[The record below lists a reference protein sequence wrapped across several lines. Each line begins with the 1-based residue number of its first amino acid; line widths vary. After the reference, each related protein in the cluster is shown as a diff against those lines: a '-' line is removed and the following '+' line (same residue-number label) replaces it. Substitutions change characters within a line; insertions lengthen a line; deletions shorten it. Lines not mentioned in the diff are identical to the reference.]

1 MASLVQKFRTLISAN
16 LHYLVDKALESQ
28 SLSVLDEYIRKMTQ
42 QMRELY
48 AAIEA
53 VAGNIKTVQRRYKAL
68 GDKAAELNDAVDAFL
83 VGDQRAQAL
92 AAQSRLNATREMME
106 NYKRE
111 WQRLNDGYKTLDD
124 VYVKLE
130 ARFMMVKQERE
141 ELGHLLQLAK
151 SRETMSKTIR
161 SLDDLTG
168 QGDADVARVAE
179 GIRQRLDEAEAH
191 NEVLLGS
198 LDRQLE
204 DALSSVEIEAQLEER
219 RQRLGIDG

>member
-16 LHYLVDKALESQ
+16 LHYLVDKALQSQ
-28 SLSVLDEYIRKMTQ
+28 SLSVLDEYIRNMTQ

-48 AAIEA
+48 ASIET
-53 VAGNIKTVQRRYKAL
+53 VAGNIKTVQRRFEELKGRAE
-68 GDKAAELNDAVDAFL
+68 ELNAAVDAFL
-83 VGDQRAQAL
+83 LEDKKAQAL
-92 AAQSRLNATREMME
+92 AARSRLNATREMMDT
-106 NYKRE
+106 YRRE
-111 WQRLNDGYKTLDD
+111 YQRLSAGYKTLDD

-130 ARFMMVKQERE
+130 ARFLMVKQERE
-141 ELGHLLQLAK
+141 ELEHLLNLAK
-151 SRETMSKTIR
+151 SREKLSKTIR

-168 QGDADVARVAE
+168 EGDADVARVAE

-204 DALSSVEIEAQLEER
+204 DALSSVEIEAQLEAR
-219 RQRLGIDG
+219 RQRLGLE

>member
-16 LHYLVDKALESQ
+16 LHFLVDKALQSQ

-48 AAIEA
+48 AAIET
-53 VAGNIKTVQRRYKAL
+53 VAGNIKTVQRRYKDL
-68 GDKAAELNDAVDAFL
+68 GEKADELNKAVDAFL
-83 VGDQRAQAL
+83 LNDQNAQAL
-92 AAQSRLNATREMME
+92 AAQSRLNATQEMMGT
-106 NYKRE
+106 YRRE
-111 WQRLNDGYKTLDD
+111 WQRLTDGYKTLDD

-130 ARFMMVKQERE
+130 ARFLMVKQERE
-141 ELGHLLQLAK
+141 ELGHLLNLAK
-151 SRETMSKTIR
+151 SREKLSKTIR

-168 QGDADVARVAE
+168 EGDADVSRVAE

-198 LDRQLE
+198 LDRGLE

-219 RQRLGIDG
+219 RQRLGLE

>member
-16 LHYLVDKALESQ
+16 LHYLVDQALESQ
-28 SLSVLDEYIRKMTQ
+28 SLAVLDEYIRKMAQ

-48 AAIEA
+48 AAIA
-53 VAGNIKTVQRRYKAL
+53 TVAGNIKTVQRRYGAL
-68 GDKAAELNDAVDAFL
+68 GEQAEELNAAVDAFL
-83 VGDQRAQAL
+83 VKGQNAKAL
-92 AAQSRLNATREMME
+92 AAQSRLNAIQEMRET
-106 NYKRE
+106 YRHE

-130 ARFMMVKQERE
+130 GRFLMVKQERE
-141 ELGHLLQLAK
+141 ELEHLLNLAK
-151 SRETMSKTIR
+151 SREALSRTIR

-198 LDRQLE
+198 LDRQVE
-204 DALSSVEIEAQLEER
+204 DALSSVEIEAQLEAR
-219 RQRLGIDG
+219 RKRLELD

>member
-16 LHYLVDKALESQ
+16 LHFLVDKALQSQ
-28 SLSVLDEYIRKMTQ
+28 SLSVLDEYIRNMTQ

-48 AAIEA
+48 AAIET
-53 VAGNIKTVQRRYKAL
+53 VAGNIKTVQRRYKDL
-68 GDKAAELNDAVDAFL
+68 GQKADELNKAVDAFL
-83 VGDQRAQAL
+83 LNNQNAQAL
-92 AAQSRLNATREMME
+92 AAQSRLNSIQEMMGT
-106 NYKRE
+106 YRRE
-111 WQRLNDGYKTLDD
+111 WQRLTDGYKTLDD

-130 ARFMMVKQERE
+130 ARFLMVKQERE
-141 ELGHLLQLAK
+141 ELGHLLNLAK
-151 SRETMSKTIR
+151 SREKLSKTIR

-168 QGDADVARVAE
+168 ERDADVARVAE

-198 LDRQLE
+198 LDRGLE

-219 RQRLGIDG
+219 RQRLGME

>member
-16 LHYLVDKALESQ
+16 LHYLVDRALESQ
-28 SLSVLDEYIRKMTQ
+28 SLAVLDQYIRDMAQ

-48 AAIEA
+48 AAIET
-53 VAGNIKTVQRRYKAL
+53 VAGNIKTVQRRYGAL
-68 GDKAAELNDAVDAFL
+68 GEQADELNAAVDAFL
-83 VGDQRAQAL
+83 LKGQNAKAL
-92 AAQSRLNATREMME
+92 AAQSRLNAIQEMRQT
-106 NYKRE
+106 YRHE

-130 ARFMMVKQERE
+130 ARFLMVKQERE
-141 ELGHLLQLAK
+141 ELEHLLNLAK
-151 SRETMSKTIR
+151 SREALSRTIR

-198 LDRQLE
+198 LDRQVE
-204 DALSSVEIEAQLEER
+204 DALSSVEIEAQLEAR
-219 RQRLGIDG
+219 RKRLGID

>member
-16 LHYLVDKALESQ
+16 LHFLVDKALQSQ

-48 AAIEA
+48 AAIET
-53 VAGNIKTVQRRYKAL
+53 VAGNIKTVQRRYKDL
-68 GDKAAELNDAVDAFL
+68 SEKADELNKAVDAFL
-83 VGDQRAQAL
+83 LRDQSAQAL
-92 AAQSRLNATREMME
+92 AAQSRLNAIQEMMGT
-106 NYKRE
+106 YRRE
-111 WQRLNDGYKTLDD
+111 WQRLTDGYKTLDD

-130 ARFMMVKQERE
+130 ARFLMVKQERE
-141 ELGHLLQLAK
+141 ELEHLLNLAK
-151 SRETMSKTIR
+151 SREKLSKTIR

-168 QGDADVARVAE
+168 EGDADVARVAE

-191 NEVLLGS
+191 NEVLLGT

-204 DALSSVEIEAQLEER
+204 DTLSSVEIEAQLEER
-219 RQRLGIDG
+219 RQRLGLE

>member
-16 LHYLVDKALESQ
+16 LHALVDKALQSQ
-28 SLSVLDEYIRKMTQ
+28 SLAVLDQYIREMTA
-42 QMRELY
+42 QMRELHG
-48 AAIEA
+48 AIET
-53 VAGNIKTVQRRYKAL
+53 VAANMQTVQRRYHAL
-68 GDKAAELNDAVDAFL
+68 GDKGKELDTAVDAFL
-83 VGDQRAQAL
+83 TQGQNAQAL
-92 AAQSRLNATREMME
+92 AAQSRLNATKEMMGT
-106 NYKRE
+106 YQRE
-111 WQRLNDGYKTLDD
+111 WQRLHSGYETLDD

-130 ARFMMVKQERE
+130 ARFLMVKQERE

-151 SRETMSKTIR
+151 SREALSRTIR

-168 QGDADVARVAE
+168 EGDADVARVAE

-198 LDRQLE
+198 LDRQVE

-219 RQRLGIDG
+219 RRRLGIE

>member
-16 LHYLVDKALESQ
+16 LHYLVDKALQSQ
-28 SLSVLDEYIRKMTQ
+28 SLSVLDEYIRNMTQ

-48 AAIEA
+48 ASIET
-53 VAGNIKTVQRRYKAL
+53 VAGNIKTVQRRFEELKGRAE
-68 GDKAAELNDAVDAFL
+68 ELNAAVDAFL
-83 VGDQRAQAL
+83 LEDKKAQAL
-92 AAQSRLNATREMME
+92 AAQSRLNATREMMDT
-106 NYKRE
+106 YRRE
-111 WQRLNDGYKTLDD
+111 YQRLSAGYKTLDD

-130 ARFMMVKQERE
+130 ARFLMVKQERE
-141 ELGHLLQLAK
+141 ELEHLLNLAK
-151 SRETMSKTIR
+151 SREKLSKTIR

-168 QGDADVARVAE
+168 EGDADVARVAE

-204 DALSSVEIEAQLEER
+204 DALSSVEIEAQLEAR
-219 RQRLGIDG
+219 RQRLGLE

>member
-16 LHYLVDKALESQ
+16 LHYLVDKALQSQ

-48 AAIEA
+48 ASIET
-53 VAGNIKTVQRRYKAL
+53 VAGNIKTVQRRFEELKGRAE
-68 GDKAAELNDAVDAFL
+68 ELNAAVDVFL
-83 VGDQRAQAL
+83 VEDKKAQAL
-92 AAQSRLNATREMME
+92 AAQSRLNATREMMDTYRHE
-106 NYKRE
+106 Y
-111 WQRLNDGYKTLDD
+111 QRLSAGYKTLDD

-130 ARFMMVKQERE
+130 ARFLMVKQERE
-141 ELGHLLQLAK
+141 ELEHLLNLAK
-151 SRETMSKTIR
+151 SRERLSKTIR

-168 QGDADVARVAE
+168 EGDADVARVAE

-191 NEVLLGS
+191 NEILLGS

-219 RQRLGIDG
+219 RQRLGLE